1 MDLIVVTDRLDSA
14 QPLMEAA
21 SEYGHRLLKVIGIN
35 DSAKKFVS
43 SLLPDVL
50 IFISNEVDRTLLREM
65 HAVNEAQPTPMIVFT
80 SDSGDEAIYAAV
92 KAGATAFIVDCND
105 PSRLG
110 SLLGVAKARFE
121 EQQRLIDEL
130 KQTKSALQ
138 ERKSVERAKGIIM
151 KSKRLSEDQ
160 AYKAMRKLAMNHN
173 KRIGEIA
180 EQIIS
185 ASEILT

>member
-1 MDLIVVTDRLDSA
+1 MDLIIVTDRLDSA

-50 IFISNEVDRTLLREM
+50 IFISNEVDRPLLREM
-65 HAVNEAQPTPMIVFT
+65 HAVNEAQPTPMLVFT
-80 SDSGDEAIYAAV
+80 SYSGDEAINAAV
-92 KAGATAFIVDCND
+92 KAGASAYVVDCSD
-105 PSRLG
+105 PSRLE

-121 EQQRLIDEL
+121 ERQSLKDEL
-130 KQTKSALQ
+130 QQTKSALQ
-138 ERKSVERAKGIIM
+138 ERKSVEKAKGIIM

-185 ASEILT
+185 ASEVLI